1 MSEVTGSG
9 GSFDAALGALRR
21 YLMEKGNLFDRG
33 PSYEGD
39 GKVLSSV
46 KQTVQMYR
54 ELGYSKLME
63 FGNPPV
69 YAVLARGHREIHIFQ
84 PRDPKVRE
92 WLENRAAPKNDPAME
107 AYLLERAGLRE
118 SDLPVD
124 DTPRHFHVNEVDDV
138 FIASTD
144 DPD

>member
-1 MSEVTGSG
+1 MSEPTGSG
-9 GSFDAALGALRR
+9 GNFDAALGALRR
-21 YLMEKGNLFDRG
+21 YLMEKGNLFERG

-46 KQTVQMYR
+46 RQTVRVYQDM
-54 ELGYSKLME
+54 GYTKLME

-69 YAVLARGHREIHIFQ
+69 YAVLARGRREIHVFQ
-84 PRDPKVRE
+84 PRDPKIRA
-92 WLENRAAPKNDPAME
+92 WLENRAAPLNDPAME
-107 AYLLERAGLRE
+107 TYVLEKAGLRE
-118 SDLPVD
+118 SDLPID
-124 DTPRHFHVNEVDDV
+124 DTPRRFHINEVDDV